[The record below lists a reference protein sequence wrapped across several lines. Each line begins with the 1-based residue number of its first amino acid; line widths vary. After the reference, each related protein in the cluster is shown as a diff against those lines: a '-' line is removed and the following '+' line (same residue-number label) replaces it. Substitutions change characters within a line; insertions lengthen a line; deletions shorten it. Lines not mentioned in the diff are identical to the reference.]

1 MNAIL
6 SDSFDIEKINENIAF
21 DFSGM
26 ISKTEAEM
34 EGKVLKTAKAI
45 FEKGEKLKIVLV
57 SGRSASGKTTFTKK
71 VCKKLSEMGREA
83 KHIALDDFLL
93 GFGYMPLNED
103 GTFDM
108 ESIEGLDTAL
118 ANKTFRLLLSEGK
131 ADFPTFDFPNQR
143 RGEKWNR
150 VEIGEKG
157 LIIIEGIHSLNP
169 LLTENLPE
177 EGILKMFIEPKKAYE
192 KEGKTI
198 LSAEE
203 VRLMRRTV
211 RDELFRGWEAEKT
224 FAQWK
229 SVIAGEKIYIEPYID
244 SAEIK
249 VDSSMDFEPAVFVKV
264 LSEMLSKID
273 EKSPFF
279 DDAEKFFKKLSFFEK
294 ISPDFLP
301 KDSLLREFVG

>member
-6 SDSFDIEKINENIAF
+6 SDAFETEAINKGISSAFSEMIA
-21 DFSGM
+21 
-26 ISKTEAEM
+26 KTEAEI
-34 EGKVLKTAKAI
+34 ERKVEETAEAI
-45 FEKGEKLKIVLV
+45 FEKGGKLKIVLV

-71 VCKKLSEMGREA
+71 VCKKLCEMGREA

-108 ESIEGLDTAL
+108 ESIAGLDTAL
-118 ANKTFRLLLSEGK
+118 ANETFRLLLTEGK

-143 RGEKWNR
+143 RDEKWNR
-150 VEIGEKG
+150 VELGKNGIVM
-157 LIIIEGIHSLNP
+157 IEGIHSLNP

-177 EGILKMFIEPKKAYE
+177 EGILRMFIEPKKGYR
-192 KEGKTI
+192 KDGKYV
-198 LSAEE
+198 LSPEE
-203 VRLMRRTV
+203 VRLMRRIT
-211 RDELFRGWEAEKT
+211 RDELFRGWSAEKT
-224 FAQWK
+224 LVQWK
-229 SVIAGEKIYIEPYID
+229 SVLAGEKIYIEPYID

-249 VDSSMDFEPAVFVKV
+249 VDSSMDFEPAVFVDI
-264 LSEMLSKID
+264 LSEMLSKIRKD
-273 EKSPFF
+273 SPFYGMAKDF
-279 DDAEKFFKKLSFFEK
+279 SEKLSCFNK